1 MKKIITLFIAV
12 ASFAAVHAQSSR
24 DEARKVVLGQ
34 PKRTTST
41 QQGRNV
47 ILGTPG
53 QNTTIYKTNRTS
65 GNDHYGRKTNPGR
78 HLGWYKG
85 VGNPHRY
92 GMQPGNAKKW
102 DHDGDDDH
110 GRKKGHGRHD
120 D

>member
-12 ASFAAVHAQSSR
+12 ASFAALHAQSSR

-34 PKRTTST
+34 PKRNTST
-41 QQGRNV
+41 QQGRNI

-53 QNTTIYKTNRTS
+53 QQTTIYKTSRNGTYP
-65 GNDHYGRKTNPGR
+65 YGRKTNPGK

-110 GRKKGHGRHD
+110 GRKKEHGRHD
-120 D
+120 H